1 MKKLFLLFLLLNSL
15 LIVACSSVTT
25 NSDDLTEQT
34 SKPDRR
40 SHEVISTDKI
50 IETEAAAELNSDDEI
65 TSQSHITINAYNGA
79 ILISGETAN
88 EALKNKIVSI
98 VQVIP
103 NVTLIHDNLLI
114 EPPSDANSRAND
126 QLITETIRTAL
137 TQIKSLPDFDPAM
150 IQVVTE
156 NGTVFLMGIV
166 RRDEGAIVI
175 KITRLQPG
183 VKQII
188 TLFEYAD

>member
-25 NSDDLTEQT
+25 NPDNVTEQT

-126 QLITETIRTAL
+126 QLITDTIKTAL
-137 TQIKSLPDFDPAM
+137 SQIKSLPDFDPAM
-150 IQVVTE
+150 IKVVTE
-156 NGTVFLMGIV
+156 NGTVFLMVIV

>member
-25 NSDDLTEQT
+25 NPDNLTEQT

-114 EPPSDANSRAND
+114 EPPSDANSRANN
-126 QLITETIRTAL
+126 QLITDTIKTAL
-137 TQIKSLPDFDPAM
+137 SQIKSLPDFDPAM
-150 IQVVTE
+150 IKVVTE

>member
-1 MKKLFLLFLLLNSL
+1 MKKLFLFFILLNSL
-15 LIVACSSVTT
+15 LIVACSSVAT
-25 NSDDLTEQT
+25 NPDNLTEQT

-126 QLITETIRTAL
+126 QLITDTIRTAL

>member
-25 NSDDLTEQT
+25 NPDNVTEQT

-126 QLITETIRTAL
+126 QLITDTIKTAL
-137 TQIKSLPDFDPAM
+137 SQIKSLPDFDPAM
-150 IQVVTE
+150 IKVVTE
-156 NGTVFLMGIV
+156 NDTVFLMGIV

>member
-1 MKKLFLLFLLLNSL
+1 MKKLFLLFLLLNTL
-15 LIVACSSVTT
+15 LIVACSSVAT
-25 NSDDLTEQT
+25 NPDSLVEQT
-34 SKPDRR
+34 PKPDRR
-40 SHEVISTDKI
+40 SHEAISIDKV
-50 IETEAAAELNSDDEI
+50 IETEATAELNSDDEI
-65 TSQSHITINAYNGA
+65 ASQSHVTINTYNGA
-79 ILISGETAN
+79 TLISGETAN

-103 NVTLIHDNLLI
+103 NITLIHDNLI
-114 EPPSDANSRAND
+114 IAPPSDANSRAND
-126 QLITETIRTAL
+126 QLITDTIKTSL
-137 TQIKSLPDFDPAM
+137 VQIKSLPDFDPAM
-150 IQVVTE
+150 IKVVTE

-166 RRDEGAIVI
+166 RRAEGAIVI

>member
-25 NSDDLTEQT
+25 NPDNVTEQT

-126 QLITETIRTAL
+126 QLITDTIKTAL
-137 TQIKSLPDFDPAM
+137 SQIKSLPDFDPAM
-150 IQVVTE
+150 IKVVTE

>member
-25 NSDDLTEQT
+25 NPDNLTEQT

-126 QLITETIRTAL
+126 QLITDTIKTAL
-137 TQIKSLPDFDPAM
+137 SQIKSLPDFDPAM
-150 IQVVTE
+150 IKVVTE

>member
-1 MKKLFLLFLLLNSL
+1 MSENNL
-15 LIVACSSVTT
+15 TT
-25 NSDDLTEQT
+25 E
-34 SKPDRR
+34 
-40 SHEVISTDKI
+40 
-50 IETEAAAELNSDDEI
+50 ELNSDDEI

-88 EALKNKIVSI
+88 EVLKNKIVSI

-126 QLITETIRTAL
+126 HLITDTIKTAL
-137 TQIKSLPDFDPAM
+137 SQIKSLPDFDPAM
-150 IQVVTE
+150 IKVITE

>member
-25 NSDDLTEQT
+25 NPDNVTEQT

-65 TSQSHITINAYNGA
+65 ISQSHITINAYNGA

-126 QLITETIRTAL
+126 QLITDTIKTAL
-137 TQIKSLPDFDPAM
+137 SQIKSLPDFDSAM
-150 IQVVTE
+150 IKVVTE

-166 RRDEGAIVI
+166 RREEGAIVI

>member
-25 NSDDLTEQT
+25 NPDNVTEQT

-40 SHEVISTDKI
+40 SQEVISTDKI

-126 QLITETIRTAL
+126 QLITDTIKTAL
-137 TQIKSLPDFDPAM
+137 SQIKSLPDFDPAM
-150 IQVVTE
+150 IKVVTE

>member
-114 EPPSDANSRAND
+114 EPPSDANSRANN
-126 QLITETIRTAL
+126 QLITDTIKTAL
-137 TQIKSLPDFDPAM
+137 SQIKSLPDFDPAM
-150 IQVVTE
+150 IKVVTE

>member
-25 NSDDLTEQT
+25 NPDNLTEQT

-126 QLITETIRTAL
+126 QLITDTIRTAL
-137 TQIKSLPDFDPAM
+137 TQIKNLPDFDPAM
-150 IQVVTE
+150 IKVVTE
-156 NGTVFLMGIV
+156 NSTVFLMGIV

>member
-15 LIVACSSVTT
+15 LIVACSSVAT
-25 NSDDLTEQT
+25 NPDNLTEQT

-126 QLITETIRTAL
+126 QLITDTIRTAL

>member
-126 QLITETIRTAL
+126 QLITDTIKTAL
-137 TQIKSLPDFDPAM
+137 SQIKSLPDFDPAM
-150 IQVVTE
+150 IKVVTE

-166 RRDEGAIVI
+166 RSDECAIVI

>member
-114 EPPSDANSRAND
+114 EPPSDANSRVND
-126 QLITETIRTAL
+126 QLITDTIKTAL
-137 TQIKSLPDFDPAM
+137 SQIKSLPDFDPAM
-150 IQVVTE
+150 IKVVTE

>member
-1 MKKLFLLFLLLNSL
+1 MKKLFLFFILLNSL
-15 LIVACSSVTT
+15 LIVACSSVAT
-25 NSDDLTEQT
+25 NPDNLTEQT

-126 QLITETIRTAL
+126 QLITDTIRTAL
-137 TQIKSLPDFDPAM
+137 TQIKNLPDFDPAM
-150 IQVVTE
+150 IKVVTE
-156 NGTVFLMGIV
+156 NSTVFLMGIV

>member
-25 NSDDLTEQT
+25 NPDNVTEQT

-126 QLITETIRTAL
+126 QLITDTIKTAL
-137 TQIKSLPDFDPAM
+137 SQIKSLPDFDPAM
-150 IQVVTE
+150 IKVVTE

-166 RRDEGAIVI
+166 RRDEGVIVI

>member
-1 MKKLFLLFLLLNSL
+1 MKKLFLFFILLNSL
-15 LIVACSSVTT
+15 LIVACSSVAT
-25 NSDDLTEQT
+25 NPDNLTEQT

-88 EALKNKIVSI
+88 EVLKNKIVSI

-126 QLITETIRTAL
+126 HLITDTIKTAL
-137 TQIKSLPDFDPAM
+137 SQIKSLPDFDPAM
-150 IQVVTE
+150 IKVITE

-175 KITRLQPG
+175 KISRLQPG

>member
-1 MKKLFLLFLLLNSL
+1 MKKLFLFFILLNSL
-15 LIVACSSVTT
+15 LIVACSSVAT
-25 NSDDLTEQT
+25 NPDNLTEQT

-88 EALKNKIVSI
+88 EALKNKIVSV

-126 QLITETIRTAL
+126 QLITDTIKTAL
-137 TQIKSLPDFDPAM
+137 SQIKSLPDFDSAM
-150 IQVVTE
+150 IKVVTE

-175 KITRLQPG
+175 KITRLQPD

>member
-126 QLITETIRTAL
+126 QLITDTIRTAL

>member
-126 QLITETIRTAL
+126 QLITDTIKTAL
-137 TQIKSLPDFDPAM
+137 SQIKSLPDFDSAM
-150 IQVVTE
+150 IKVVTE

>member
-1 MKKLFLLFLLLNSL
+1 M
-15 LIVACSSVTT
+15 
-25 NSDDLTEQT
+25 
-34 SKPDRR
+34 
-40 SHEVISTDKI
+40 
-50 IETEAAAELNSDDEI
+50 
-65 TSQSHITINAYNGA
+65 
-79 ILISGETAN
+79 
-88 EALKNKIVSI
+88 
-98 VQVIP
+98 
-103 NVTLIHDNLLI
+103 IHDNLLI

-126 QLITETIRTAL
+126 QLITDTIKTAL
-137 TQIKSLPDFDPAM
+137 SQIKSLPDFDPAM
-150 IQVVTE
+150 IKVVTE

>member
-1 MKKLFLLFLLLNSL
+1 MKKLFLFFILLNSL
-15 LIVACSSVTT
+15 LIVACSSVAT
-25 NSDDLTEQT
+25 NPDNLTEQT

-126 QLITETIRTAL
+126 QLITDTIKTAL
-137 TQIKSLPDFDPAM
+137 SQIKSLPDFDPAM
-150 IQVVTE
+150 IKVVTE

>member
-25 NSDDLTEQT
+25 NPDNLTEQT

-40 SHEVISTDKI
+40 SHEAISTDKT
-50 IETEAAAELNSDDEI
+50 IETEATAELNSDDEI

-126 QLITETIRTAL
+126 QLITDTIRTAL
-137 TQIKSLPDFDPAM
+137 TQIKSLPDFDSAM
-150 IQVVTE
+150 IKVVTE

-166 RRDEGAIVI
+166 RREEGAIVI

>member
-25 NSDDLTEQT
+25 NPDNLTEQT

-126 QLITETIRTAL
+126 QLITDTIKTAL
-137 TQIKSLPDFDPAM
+137 SQIKSLPDFDSAM
-150 IQVVTE
+150 IKVVTE

-166 RRDEGAIVI
+166 RREEGAIVI

>member
-25 NSDDLTEQT
+25 NPDDLTEQT

-126 QLITETIRTAL
+126 QLITDTIRTAL

>member
-1 MKKLFLLFLLLNSL
+1 MKKLFLFFILLNSL
-15 LIVACSSVTT
+15 LIVACSSVAT
-25 NSDDLTEQT
+25 NPDNLTEQT

-126 QLITETIRTAL
+126 QLITDTIRTAL

-166 RRDEGAIVI
+166 RREEGAIVI

>member
-25 NSDDLTEQT
+25 NPDNLTEQT

-65 TSQSHITINAYNGA
+65 ISQSHITINAYNGA

-126 QLITETIRTAL
+126 QLITDTIRTAL
-137 TQIKSLPDFDPAM
+137 TQIKSLPDFDSAM
-150 IQVVTE
+150 IKVVTE

>member
-1 MKKLFLLFLLLNSL
+1 MKKIFLLFLLLNSL

-25 NSDDLTEQT
+25 NPDDLTEQT

-126 QLITETIRTAL
+126 QLITDTIKTAL
-137 TQIKSLPDFDPAM
+137 SQIKSLPDFDPAM
-150 IQVVTE
+150 IKVVTE

>member
-126 QLITETIRTAL
+126 QLITDTIKTAL
-137 TQIKSLPDFDPAM
+137 SQIKSLPDFDPAM
-150 IQVVTE
+150 IKVVTE

-175 KITRLQPG
+175 KISRLQPG

>member
-25 NSDDLTEQT
+25 NPDNVTEQT

-88 EALKNKIVSI
+88 EALKNKIVSV

-126 QLITETIRTAL
+126 QLITDTIKTAL
-137 TQIKSLPDFDPAM
+137 SQIKSLPDFDPAM
-150 IQVVTE
+150 IKVVTE

>member
-126 QLITETIRTAL
+126 QLITDTIKTAL
-137 TQIKSLPDFDPAM
+137 SQIKSLPDFDPAM
-150 IQVVTE
+150 IKVVTE

-175 KITRLQPG
+175 KITRLQPD

>member
-1 MKKLFLLFLLLNSL
+1 MKKLFLLFLLLNTL
-15 LIVACSSVTT
+15 LIVACSSVAT
-25 NSDDLTEQT
+25 NPDSLVEQT
-34 SKPDRR
+34 PKPDRR
-40 SHEVISTDKI
+40 SHEAISIDKV
-50 IETEAAAELNSDDEI
+50 IETEATAELNSEDEI
-65 TSQSHITINAYNGA
+65 ASQSHVTINTYNGA
-79 ILISGETAN
+79 TLISGETAN

-103 NVTLIHDNLLI
+103 NITLIHDNLI
-114 EPPSDANSRAND
+114 IAPPSDANSRAND
-126 QLITETIRTAL
+126 QLITDTIKTSL
-137 TQIKSLPDFDPAM
+137 VQIKSLPDFDPAM
-150 IQVVTE
+150 IKVVTE

-166 RRDEGAIVI
+166 RRAEGAIVI

>member
-25 NSDDLTEQT
+25 NPDNVTEQT

-65 TSQSHITINAYNGA
+65 ISQSHITINAYNGA

-126 QLITETIRTAL
+126 QLITDTIKTAL
-137 TQIKSLPDFDPAM
+137 SQIKSLPDFDPAM
-150 IQVVTE
+150 IKVVTE

>member
-25 NSDDLTEQT
+25 NPDNLTEQT

-126 QLITETIRTAL
+126 QLITDTIRTAL

>member
-1 MKKLFLLFLLLNSL
+1 MKKLFLFFILLNSL
-15 LIVACSSVTT
+15 LIVACSSVAT
-25 NSDDLTEQT
+25 NPDNLTEQT

-88 EALKNKIVSI
+88 EALKNKIVSV

-126 QLITETIRTAL
+126 QLITDTIKTAL
-137 TQIKSLPDFDPAM
+137 SQIKSLPDFDSAM
-150 IQVVTE
+150 IKVVTE

>member
-126 QLITETIRTAL
+126 QLITDTIKTAL
-137 TQIKSLPDFDPAM
+137 SQINSLPDFDPAM
-150 IQVVTE
+150 IKVVTE